1 MGNANASSRAKIF
14 NPTVATV
21 VYVVIS
27 LATVV
32 VLTVLLV
39 RCQNKKEHFCVC
51 RAAGTTP
58 YGKTCPNPQELQYL
72 YNTNE
77 MTEYTPQVSTG
88 KWNDV
93 MNPFTQFQEYPPQER
108 PICGSV

>member
-1 MGNANASSRAKIF
+1 MGNVNSISRAKFF

-39 RCQNKKEHFCVC
+39 RCQNKKEHFCTC
-51 RAAGTTP
+51 TSAGTTP
-58 YGKTCPNPQELQYL
+58 YGKRCPDPRELQYL
-72 YNTNE
+72 YNTNQ

-88 KWNDV
+88 EWPDV
-93 MNPFTQFQEYPPQER
+93 MNPFTQFQQYPPNEKT
-108 PICGSV
+108 ICGSS